1 LDGWLEKLTNVQF
14 VGTFR
19 HPLAVAQSL
28 HSRNEKLQS
37 RNKNMSLEKGMNL
50 WLIYNQRLLDFYNRF
65 KFPIISFDIPV
76 RVYKEK
82 LLQLAN
88 KLELQPSSSDISFID
103 EGLKHQEPENQAE
116 LPASIQQVY
125 HQLITIGEKSF

>member
-1 LDGWLEKLTNVQF
+1 
-14 VGTFR
+14 
-19 HPLAVAQSL
+19 
-28 HSRNEKLQS
+28 
-37 RNKNMSLEKGMNL
+37 MSLEKGMNL